1 MIFFSN
7 DAQKSIDELLYY
19 PYTLGKKL
27 EKAVNDMRNIMNALN
42 SLPRSKNIGVPR
54 TRRIPYIGI
63 IEYTPTANSIFIS
76 SITWSATLKRFY
88 YRKSNFITIT
98 KAANIPSVHPS
109 FYKERVE
116 PSFKCTNDFKVV
128 SRKITNKGGLTEVFN
143 FMNPDGKI
151 ICDIDFI
158 EAKPFVYRDGE
169 GITARGYT
177 PNGRGYRIYDDG
189 IREEVN
195 ESRNVRLKRLIKESV
210 DRCFRKYI
218 DDMY

>member
-19 PYTLGKKL
+19 PYTLGRQL
-27 EKAVNDMRNIMNALN
+27 EKAVNDMRNIIYILETLPMNIRTTRTVRIPNIGTIRYGAT
-42 SLPRSKNIGVPR
+42 SKNH
-54 TRRIPYIGI
+54 
-63 IEYTPTANSIFIS
+63 FIS
-76 SITWSATLKRFY
+76 SIKWSATLKRFY

-98 KAANIPSVHPS
+98 TAANIPSVHPS
-109 FYKERVE
+109 FYTERVE

-128 SRKITNKGGLTEVFN
+128 SRKITNKGELTEVFN

-151 ICDIDFI
+151 ICDIDFTQ
-158 EAKPFVYRDGE
+158 AKPFVYRAGE

-195 ESRNVRLKRLIKESV
+195 ESRNVRLKSLIKESV

-218 DDMY
+218 DEMC